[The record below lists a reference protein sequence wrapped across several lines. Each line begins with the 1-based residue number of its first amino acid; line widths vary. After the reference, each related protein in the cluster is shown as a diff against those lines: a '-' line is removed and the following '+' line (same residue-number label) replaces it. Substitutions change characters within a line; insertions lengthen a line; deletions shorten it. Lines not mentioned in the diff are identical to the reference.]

1 MALFNRRNFFGLF
14 GSVAA
19 TSACKTVGAGSGLSG
34 EKQNATYDYI
44 VVGSGAGG
52 GPLAVNLAKAGFKVL
67 LLEAGT
73 DQGSKAV
80 YQVPAFHTQSSEDAD
95 ISWDFFVNHFKNIED
110 DKADSKFTAE
120 ENGILYPRAGTLGGC
135 TAHNAMIT
143 IMPLRKDWDQLAKD
157 VGDSSYSAENM
168 VKYYRLWEKAEYLSD
183 KKRQGGWLSVTLA
196 SPFLVVKD
204 RAVTSMLLAAVRS
217 LDKGLLRH
225 VTRIFS
231 AVDLVANPDVNNDSA
246 DRDTSEKVVM
256 IPTAITKKGRRNSA
270 RDLIVSQMGNNLT
283 VLTGALVTRVLFD
296 EESIAKGE
304 PEATGVEYLV
314 GEKIYQATK
323 SAHPNSGKRSRM
335 YARRE
340 VILAG
345 GTFNTPQILM
355 NSGIGPRAELSK
367 FESAHPEY
375 RIILDRKGVG
385 ANLQDRYEVGV
396 VSDTRDPVEIVKA
409 CDFKVDESD
418 DCFAQWKNKS
428 GGPYTTN
435 GGVIGIMK
443 KSKPSL
449 PNPDLLIFLLP
460 ADFHGY
466 YPKYSENL
474 AQQKSRMTWAILK
487 AQTHNRGGRVMIKDL
502 DPTSRPSINFH
513 YYQDGT
519 GPAGQAYNGDK
530 SAEIDDLEAVVSGI
544 EYVRNMVTDANNVV
558 NVVDRLD
565 VIQGLLSRNKETY
578 YAEVHPGPDVQTRD
592 DVREWVR
599 THSWGHHA
607 CGTCMMGRED
617 DPMAVVDS
625 KFNVIGTKGLR
636 IVDASIFP
644 RIPGYFIVSSI
655 YTMSERASDEIL
667 ADAGLPR
674 RIKV

>member
-270 RDLIVSQMGNNLT
+270 RELIVSQMGNNLT

-355 NSGIGPRAELSK
+355 NSGIGPRAELSQRRR
-367 FESAHPEY
+367 Y
-375 RIILDRKGVG
+375 RHH
-385 ANLQDRYEVGV
+385 E
-396 VSDTRDPVEIVKA
+396 EI
-409 CDFKVDESD
+409 
-418 DCFAQWKNKS
+418 
-428 GGPYTTN
+428 
-435 GGVIGIMK
+435 
-443 KSKPSL
+443 
-449 PNPDLLIFLLP
+449 
-460 ADFHGY
+460 
-466 YPKYSENL
+466 
-474 AQQKSRMTWAILK
+474 
-487 AQTHNRGGRVMIKDL
+487 
-502 DPTSRPSINFH
+502 
-513 YYQDGT
+513 
-519 GPAGQAYNGDK
+519 QA
-530 SAEIDDLEAVVSGI
+530 V
-544 EYVRNMVTDANNVV
+544 
-558 NVVDRLD
+558 
-565 VIQGLLSRNKETY
+565 
-578 YAEVHPGPDVQTRD
+578 
-592 DVREWVR
+592 
-599 THSWGHHA
+599 
-607 CGTCMMGRED
+607 
-617 DPMAVVDS
+617 
-625 KFNVIGTKGLR
+625 
-636 IVDASIFP
+636 ASQ
-644 RIPGYFIVSSI
+644 S
-655 YTMSERASDEIL
+655 
-667 ADAGLPR
+667 
-674 RIKV
+674 